1 MKESPYFAQAS
12 LMLRVMP
19 HVAAED
25 CFALKGGT
33 AINLFVRD
41 MPRLSVDIDLTY
53 LPAEAPREAALQS
66 ISDALRRIASAVEK
80 AIPGANVQETR
91 ANGSARIVKL
101 VVTSGRARIKVEPN
115 EVLRGAVFPVEARDL
130 VPKAEALFEMAV
142 TARTLSVADLYGGKI
157 CAALDRQHPRD
168 LFDIKLLLDAEGIT
182 DDIRRAFVIYL
193 ASHDRPM
200 NELLDPVR
208 KDIQRAFDSE
218 FAGMAAVDVT
228 CEELITAREVLIKSL
243 LAGLSPGE
251 KEFLIS
257 LKARDPKW
265 ESLSIEGMD
274 KLPAIQ
280 WKLQNLRRMEGPRH
294 SVALER
300 LKAVLSGET

>member
-1 MKESPYFAQAS
+1 
-12 LMLRVMP
+12 
-19 HVAAED
+19 
-25 CFALKGGT
+25 
-33 AINLFVRD
+33 

-265 ESLSIEGMD
+265 E
-274 KLPAIQ
+274 
-280 WKLQNLRRMEGPRH
+280 NLRRMEGPRH